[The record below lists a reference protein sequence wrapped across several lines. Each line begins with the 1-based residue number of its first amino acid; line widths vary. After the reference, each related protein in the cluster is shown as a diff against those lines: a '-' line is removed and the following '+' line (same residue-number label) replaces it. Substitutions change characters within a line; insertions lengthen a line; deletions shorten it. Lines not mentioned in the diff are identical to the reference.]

1 MNRDEFR
8 QHMNNYKKAR
18 ESNPSL
24 SYWQW
29 KANKYA
35 EGTDGITNTT
45 LPEVVV
51 TPRRNYVNYPID
63 QDAYN
68 SAMLDAWGKQTRI
81 GPEDV
86 VDYVPVIGDI
96 KGVYDIAKD
105 FANKEYLAGAIG
117 LGTAILPNVLEKPL
131 KKVYRFVKDRWGKQ
145 GLVRSIYNNVAPGSY
160 YDSYIEGGSKKDELK
175 NAVKDYLL
183 GKGNKV
189 QPKWEDWFK
198 KDNSL
203 KGFISRN
210 SDKDYVRKYMTDA
223 RIEAWQNYLGIPH
236 DDKYLINTGIYE
248 NGLPVYR
255 SNLTAIPDEQLQ
267 HIVDASIYRPNS
279 FVYGDYINSV
289 GGNVNI
295 RYSDTDNF
303 RRITSQDIWDLNPF
317 KNADEARILPNWLR
331 NRYSH
336 IEVQPNGYRKYIW
349 NEDAP
354 KWLTDLEPSKI
365 LNLPGPFLNRTT
377 FTARKIDS
385 NQATYKKRVS
395 KEDWINQRLSMDEE
409 LLDHNIFE
417 SNKDFKDWKNQM
429 KTSYTDQYNKLLKEN
444 PEILEQTHSFTRQQL
459 LNKYGPYLIK
469 QPRKFENGTDGIVDE
484 LKANSR
490 TTLTPEE
497 QRYLLNKSRQRQRMS
512 GAITPVFDIQDAV
525 DFTPIG
531 DVLTA
536 RDAYDAVQ
544 DRDYI
549 KASAMLGLMLAPP
562 ALGRI
567 AKEKIPSFV
576 TAAADKINELRGR
589 ERRNKELDTKIFSQ
603 GIEDRNRI
611 IEELYDTP
619 GIWDRAYNADITYG
633 TNYVDTY
640 DNLINNYYS
649 NYFNLPEPVR
659 KDIGD
664 AQAMMSA
671 KPEAI
676 RRYND
681 EGIPA
686 SWSDFAYYIN
696 PSIENLD
703 KALTRHEMGHYVDF
717 NMSKSNNADRGNL
730 MFDELRKDLSV
741 DPNPLIPNKTD
752 YFRQGTEQ
760 KSYMNTLRQ
769 FMFDNN
775 MINRIDD
782 QVTQKQ
788 IKEAIN
794 KLPSELKSVKAAYQ
808 QFKSPRKY
816 TKWFNTIPL
825 LGSIP
830 FIYNYSQE
838 KDSN

>member
-8 QHMNNYKKAR
+8 QRMNNYKKAR

-35 EGTDGITNTT
+35 EGTDEITNTT
-45 LPEVVV
+45 NDKSFNYFSGALKVFNPLVDKYINNKLKDIFGNLSKEEI
-51 TPRRNYVNYPID
+51 RNRLYSNIYPYSYD
-63 QDAYN
+63 
-68 SAMLDAWGKQTRI
+68 
-81 GPEDV
+81 
-86 VDYVPVIGDI
+86 DYS
-96 KGVYDIAKD
+96 
-105 FANKEYLAGAIG
+105 NR
-117 LGTAILPNVLEKPL
+117 LEKA
-131 KKVYRFVKDRWGKQ
+131 
-145 GLVRSIYNNVAPGSY
+145 I
-160 YDSYIEGGSKKDELK
+160 
-175 NAVKDYLL
+175 
-183 GKGNKV
+183 
-189 QPKWEDWFK
+189 
-198 KDNSL
+198 KDNIPEHF
-203 KGFISRN
+203 GRN
-210 SDKDYVRKYMTDA
+210 QYIRDDIFAT
-223 RIEAWQNYLGIPH
+223 YLGIPEQNRRKLDRFNTRNLFQRANKVVPSRYIPTQSTNGQYFALENMASFH
-236 DDKYLINTGIYE
+236 TPDYLDNLIE
-248 NGLPVYR
+248 DANGVYSIKQD
-255 SNLTAIPDEQLQ
+255 SNLDNVQLDTTRDRINFGQNKLSDVLSDWFGQ
-267 HIVDASIYRPNS
+267 HTISRGLDPKKGEYVSYYDK
-279 FVYGDYINSV
+279 
-289 GGNVNI
+289 
-295 RYSDTDNF
+295 
-303 RRITSQDIWDLNPF
+303 WDLAPIKKYGSDESMGIGNPIEF
-317 KNADEARILPNWLR
+317 YDRVYLNDYYGVDNTPPSGVYYGGYLP
-331 NRYSH
+331 
-336 IEVQPNGYRKYIW
+336 EVQIIGKAN
-349 NEDAP
+349 
-354 KWLTDLEPSKI
+354 
-365 LNLPGPFLNRTT
+365 
-377 FTARKIDS
+377 
-385 NQATYKKRVS
+385 
-395 KEDWINQRLSMDEE
+395 
-409 LLDHNIFE
+409 
-417 SNKDFKDWKNQM
+417 
-429 KTSYTDQYNKLLKEN
+429 
-444 PEILEQTHSFTRQQL
+444 
-459 LNKYGPYLIK
+459 
-469 QPRKFENGTDGIVDE
+469 KFENGTDGIVDE
-484 LKANSR
+484 LKSNAR

-497 QRYLLNKSRQRQRMS
+497 QKYLLDRSRQRQRMS
-512 GAITPVFDIQDAV
+512 GTITPVFNIQDAA
-525 DFTPIG
+525 DLTPIG

-536 RDAYDAVQ
+536 RDAYNAVQ

-576 TAAADKINELRGR
+576 TAAADKINELRRR

-619 GIWDRAYNADITYG
+619 GIWDRAYNTDITYG
-633 TNYVDTY
+633 TNYTDTY
-640 DNLINNYYS
+640 NDLINNYYS
-649 NYFNLPEPVR
+649 NYFNLPEPIR
-659 KDIGD
+659 KDVGD

-676 RRYND
+676 QRYND

-825 LGSIP
+825 LSTIP

>member
-35 EGTDGITNTT
+35 DGTDGIEDDRQFVLNWFNARKNYKNNLVQRQLREIENNHSLINRNNIQSSDYALQRYRENQAVNTANVTIQSGIINNNPNIGGYYHPNEGIILQKKELYDNNRASGVHEFSHIINTKTKSIKNIINNIQYNQQIYDRGSELNQYLTN
-45 LPEVVV
+45 PSEVHSRLMEFRKLNNLNPTEWITMPQLQNIKKNGKDV
-51 TPRRNYVNYPID
+51 
-63 QDAYN
+63 
-68 SAMLDAWGKQTRI
+68 MLFDLYK
-81 GPEDV
+81 D
-86 VDYVPVIGDI
+86 DNVILD
-96 KGVYDIAKD
+96 
-105 FANKEYLAGAIG
+105 L
-117 LGTAILPNVLEKPL
+117 L
-131 KKVYRFVKDRWGKQ
+131 
-145 GLVRSIYNNVAPGSY
+145 NNVAS
-160 YDSYIEGGSKKDELK
+160 
-175 NAVKDYLL
+175 
-183 GKGNKV
+183 
-189 QPKWEDWFK
+189 
-198 KDNSL
+198 
-203 KGFISRN
+203 
-210 SDKDYVRKYMTDA
+210 
-223 RIEAWQNYLGIPH
+223 
-236 DDKYLINTGIYE
+236 
-248 NGLPVYR
+248 
-255 SNLTAIPDEQLQ
+255 
-267 HIVDASIYRPNS
+267 
-279 FVYGDYINSV
+279 
-289 GGNVNI
+289 
-295 RYSDTDNF
+295 
-303 RRITSQDIWDLNPF
+303 ITSN
-317 KNADEARILPNWLR
+317 KNI
-331 NRYSH
+331 
-336 IEVQPNGYRKYIW
+336 I
-349 NEDAP
+349 
-354 KWLTDLEPSKI
+354 
-365 LNLPGPFLNRTT
+365 
-377 FTARKIDS
+377 
-385 NQATYKKRVS
+385 RV
-395 KEDWINQRLSMDEE
+395 K
-409 LLDHNIFE
+409 
-417 SNKDFKDWKNQM
+417 
-429 KTSYTDQYNKLLKEN
+429 
-444 PEILEQTHSFTRQQL
+444 
-459 LNKYGPYLIK
+459 
-469 QPRKFENGTDGIVDE
+469 NGTDGIVDE

-536 RDAYDAVQ
+536 RDAYNAVQ

-576 TAAADKINELRGR
+576 TAAADKINELRRR
-589 ERRNKELDTKIFSQ
+589 ERKNKELDTKIFSQ

-619 GIWDRAYNADITYG
+619 GIWDRAYNTDITYG

-649 NYFNLPEPVR
+649 NYFNLPEPIR

-717 NMSKSNNADRGNL
+717 IMSKSNNADRGNL

-825 LGSIP
+825 LGLIP

>member
-8 QHMNNYKKAR
+8 QHMNGYKKAR
-18 ESNPSL
+18 ASNPGL

-29 KANKYA
+29 KANRPQDSDWQYQQWR
-35 EGTDGITNTT
+35 NN
-45 LPEVVV
+45 LPENLRQE
-51 TPRRNYVNYPID
+51 TDDYDLYG
-63 QDAYN
+63 AYKAGMEPHLEDDGFYHLG
-68 SAMLDAWGKQTRI
+68 SRDPYTGRI
-81 GPEDV
+81 LKTKNHPTYLQAIKNEIEAGYLPYEKDGWT
-86 VDYVPVIGDI
+86 YTKTYSPIGDLS
-96 KGVYDIAKD
+96 G
-105 FANKEYLAGAIG
+105 
-117 LGTAILPNVLEKPL
+117 
-131 KKVYRFVKDRWGKQ
+131 
-145 GLVRSIYNNVAPGSY
+145 
-160 YDSYIEGGSKKDELK
+160 
-175 NAVKDYLL
+175 
-183 GKGNKV
+183 
-189 QPKWEDWFK
+189 
-198 KDNSL
+198 
-203 KGFISRN
+203 
-210 SDKDYVRKYMTDA
+210 
-223 RIEAWQNYLGIPH
+223 
-236 DDKYLINTGIYE
+236 
-248 NGLPVYR
+248 
-255 SNLTAIPDEQLQ
+255 
-267 HIVDASIYRPNS
+267 
-279 FVYGDYINSV
+279 
-289 GGNVNI
+289 
-295 RYSDTDNF
+295 YSD
-303 RRITSQDIWDLNPF
+303 
-317 KNADEARILPNWLR
+317 
-331 NRYSH
+331 
-336 IEVQPNGYRKYIW
+336 
-349 NEDAP
+349 
-354 KWLTDLEPSKI
+354 
-365 LNLPGPFLNRTT
+365 
-377 FTARKIDS
+377 
-385 NQATYKKRVS
+385 
-395 KEDWINQRLSMDEE
+395 
-409 LLDHNIFE
+409 
-417 SNKDFKDWKNQM
+417 
-429 KTSYTDQYNKLLKEN
+429 
-444 PEILEQTHSFTRQQL
+444 
-459 LNKYGPYLIK
+459 
-469 QPRKFENGTDGIVDE
+469 GTDGIVDE
-484 LKANSR
+484 LKSNSR

-497 QRYLLNKSRQRQRMS
+497 QQYLLNKSKQRQRMS
-512 GAITPVFDIQDAV
+512 GAITPMFDIQDAA
-525 DFTPIG
+525 DLTPIG
-531 DVLTA
+531 DILTA
-536 RDAYDAVQ
+536 RDTYNAFRDK
-544 DRDYI
+544 DYI
-549 KASAMLGLMLAPP
+549 KASAMLGLMLVPP
-562 ALGRI
+562 ALGKI

-576 TAAADKINELRGR
+576 TAAADKINELRRR
-589 ERRNKELDTKIFSQ
+589 ERRQKELDTKIFSQ

-676 RRYND
+676 TRYND

-686 SWSDFAYYIN
+686 SWNDFAYYIN

-730 MFDELRKDLSV
+730 MFNELRKDLSV
-741 DPNPLIPNKTD
+741 DPNPLMPNKTD

-825 LGSIP
+825 LGTIP

>member
-35 EGTDGITNTT
+35 DGTDEIVNDKNYFIEDWLNQRKDILGENVSRISLYNFIRQVWNDRSEMGQEELNKQLNNLSNSKEYELTQTPERFPSYNTNPQLIQELKTEFANYFSDEYDSAEEVNEND
-45 LPEVVV
+45 LPLLSFF
-51 TPRRNYVNYPID
+51 RKG
-63 QDAYN
+63 AYN
-68 SAMLDAWGKQTRI
+68 RNSGNITYEENPENSTIIHERTHSLQALPQRNKINLLRYDNPNDFFRGEYDNIYLDGVEKSFYYDSDNEIYSRLMQFRFDNKLNPKKKYTI
-81 GPEDV
+81 ED
-86 VDYVPVIGDI
+86 IQKMRKNKNI
-96 KGVYDIAKD
+96 KDSNLLNRYKD
-105 FANKEYLAGAIG
+105 EYIQRL
-117 LGTAILPNVLEKPL
+117 L
-131 KKVYRFVKDRWGKQ
+131 
-145 GLVRSIYNNVAPGSY
+145 NNVA
-160 YDSYIEGGSKKDELK
+160 
-175 NAVKDYLL
+175 
-183 GKGNKV
+183 
-189 QPKWEDWFK
+189 
-198 KDNSL
+198 
-203 KGFISRN
+203 
-210 SDKDYVRKYMTDA
+210 
-223 RIEAWQNYLGIPH
+223 
-236 DDKYLINTGIYE
+236 
-248 NGLPVYR
+248 
-255 SNLTAIPDEQLQ
+255 
-267 HIVDASIYRPNS
+267 
-279 FVYGDYINSV
+279 
-289 GGNVNI
+289 
-295 RYSDTDNF
+295 
-303 RRITSQDIWDLNPF
+303 ITN
-317 KNADEARILPNWLR
+317 
-331 NRYSH
+331 
-336 IEVQPNGYRKYIW
+336 
-349 NEDAP
+349 
-354 KWLTDLEPSKI
+354 
-365 LNLPGPFLNRTT
+365 
-377 FTARKIDS
+377 
-385 NQATYKKRVS
+385 
-395 KEDWINQRLSMDEE
+395 
-409 LLDHNIFE
+409 
-417 SNKDFKDWKNQM
+417 
-429 KTSYTDQYNKLLKEN
+429 KEN
-444 PEILEQTHSFTRQQL
+444 IIRA
-459 LNKYGPYLIK
+459 
-469 QPRKFENGTDGIVDE
+469 ENGTDGIVDE

-512 GAITPVFDIQDAV
+512 GAITPVFDIRDAV

-536 RDAYDAVQ
+536 RDAYNAVQ
-544 DRDYI
+544 DKDYI
-549 KASAMLGLMLAPP
+549 KASAILGLMLAPP

-576 TAAADKINELRGR
+576 TAAADKINELRRR

-619 GIWDRAYNADITYG
+619 GIWDRAYNTDITYG

-649 NYFNLPEPVR
+649 NYFNLPEPIR

-825 LGSIP
+825 LGTIP